1 MTEQDTMVPLPSV
14 PDLIGHQLRALRQE
28 KGLTLEEVSH
38 STRISLTNLRAI
50 ESMQYQKLPA
60 DPFTKGLLGLY
71 GTFLGTDGRKIAEE
85 FFLERDGG
93 RITVPSLKNYLA
105 HRSLAPKDLA
115 ERAHI
120 SSATIA
126 GILMA
131 LITLSFTG
139 FCLYTSWNP
148 LAFMTS
154 ATKNPPATTIGPF
167 HPADP
172 SSGNGLPGK
181 ASSLD
186 ISVLKNDRIFIAM
199 DNNESIPPFHTQ
211 KTTAQEHTG
220 QINRP
225 AFSRWRTA
233 DQHIVPKPAL
243 PLLRSEGN
251 RFLLNLPGLP
261 FNP

>member
-1 MTEQDTMVPLPSV
+1 MVLLPSE
-14 PDLIGHQLRALRQE
+14 PDLIGHQLRALRRE

-71 GTFLGTDGRKIAEE
+71 GGFLGTDGRKIAEE
-85 FFLERDGG
+85 FFFERDGD
-93 RITVPSLKNYLA
+93 RTVVPSLKKYLA
-105 HRSLAPKDLA
+105 HRSLAPKELA
-115 ERAHI
+115 ERADI

-148 LAFMTS
+148 IAFMTN
-154 ATKNPPATTIGPF
+154 APKNPPATTIGPF

-181 ASSLD
+181 ASSVD
-186 ISVLKNDRIFIAM
+186 INVLKKDRIFSAM
-199 DNNESIPPFHTQ
+199 DNNESIPPFHAQ
-211 KTTAQEHTG
+211 KTRTQENTG
-220 QINRP
+220 QIDRLT
-225 AFSRWRTA
+225 FSRWRA
-233 DQHIVPKPAL
+233 FDQQIGHSPDL
-243 PLLRSEGN
+243 PFLQSGGN
-251 RFLLNLPGLP
+251 RSLLSLPVLP

>member
-1 MTEQDTMVPLPSV
+1 MTGQDTMVLLPSE
-14 PDLIGHQLRALRQE
+14 PNLIGHQLRALRQG

-38 STRISLTNLRAI
+38 STRISLTILRAI

-71 GTFLGTDGRKIAEE
+71 GAFLGTDGKKIAKE
-85 FFLERDGG
+85 FFFERDGG
-93 RITVPSLKNYLA
+93 RTAVPSLKKNLA

-126 GILMA
+126 GILMT

-172 SSGNGLPGK
+172 SSGNGLPKK

-186 ISVLKNDRIFIAM
+186 ISVLENDRIFIAM
-199 DNNESIPPFHTQ
+199 DNNESIPPLHAQNTRAQ
-211 KTTAQEHTG
+211 KHTG
-220 QINRP
+220 QINRLD
-225 AFSRWRTA
+225 FSRWRA
-233 DQHIVPKPAL
+233 SDQQFAPSPEL
-243 PLLRSEGN
+243 PLLWSGGN
-251 RFLLNLPGLP
+251 RSLPSLPVLP

>member
-1 MTEQDTMVPLPSV
+1 MTELDTMVLLPSE
-14 PDLIGHQLRALRQE
+14 PDLIGHQLRTLRQE

-38 STRISLTNLRAI
+38 STRISLTNLCAI

-71 GTFLGTDGRKIAEE
+71 GAFLGTDGRKIAEE

-93 RITVPSLKNYLA
+93 RTAVPSLKKYLA
-105 HRSLAPKDLA
+105 HRSLAPKELA

-148 LAFMTS
+148 LAFLTS

-181 ASSLD
+181 VSNLD
-186 ISVLKNDRIFIAM
+186 INVLKNDRIFIAM
-199 DNNESIPPFHTQ
+199 DNNEPIPPFHTQ
-211 KTTAQEHTG
+211 ETEAHENAG
-220 QINRP
+220 QSNRLK
-225 AFSRWRTA
+225 FSRWRTA
-233 DQHIVPKPAL
+233 DRQITPSPDL
-243 PLLRSEGN
+243 PLLWSGGN
-251 RFLLNLPGLP
+251 RFLLSLPVLP
-261 FNP
+261 FNQ